1 MPKVRVILFQEEG
14 ACPVLEWLETL
25 PERVHAKGAG
35 RIRRLAELGHE
46 MRRPEADYL
55 GEGIYELRWR
65 YQSVNY
71 RVLYFFHGRE
81 AVILSQG
88 FTKEG
93 RVPPREIDLAVRRKA
108 AFQRNPEACSYGG
121 EWP

>member
-1 MPKVRVILFQEEG
+1 MPRVRVVLFLEEG
-14 ACPVLEWLETL
+14 ACPVLQWLESL
-25 PERVHAKGAG
+25 PERVHAKGAA

-65 YQSVNY
+65 WQSVHY
-71 RVLYFFHGRE
+71 RLLYFFHGRE
-81 AVILSQG
+81 AVILSHG

-108 AFQRNPEACSYGG
+108 SFHRNPGACTYEGG
-121 EWP
+121 LP

>member
-1 MPKVRVILFQEEG
+1 MILFQEDG
-14 ACPVLEWLETL
+14 ACPVLEWLESL

-81 AVILSQG
+81 VVILSHG

-93 RVPPREIDLAVRRKA
+93 RVPPREIDLAVRRKV
-108 AFQRNPEACSYGG
+108 AFQRSPEACSHEGD
-121 EWP
+121 WP

>member
-1 MPKVRVILFQEEG
+1 MPRVKVILFQEE
-14 ACPVLEWLETL
+14 ASCPVLEWLEEL

-35 RIRRLAELGHE
+35 RVRRLAELGHE

-71 RVLYFFHGRE
+71 RVLYFFHGRD
-81 AVILSQG
+81 AVILSHG
-88 FTKEG
+88 FTKED

-108 AFQRNPEACSYGG
+108 AFQRNPAACSYEGG
-121 EWP
+121 WP